1 MQSAGALGKRG
12 EHASGR
18 ARHETM
24 GTEPGYVGLLGSG
37 QGLEGSRAQGLARSL
52 LAACGFRLAAER
64 TMHIEQLLGAVLKG
78 AVGGKKKKH
87 RGAMRFLGGGRGS
100 FLNAS
105 TLITAAGVAWGL
117 YESMQSSAV
126 STSGQGWG
134 AGTAPAAASPPPL
147 PTQGSATPPPLPI
160 SPADP
165 QVPAE
170 IVRVIRLTVS
180 AARADG
186 TLSPAEE
193 AAILQHARRVG
204 AEPIVQA
211 ELQQPTPLAALLQ
224 GTDPA
229 VRDDLYT
236 LAFAIVRADES
247 VSGAERIYLAQLAHQ
262 LGIDAA
268 TAARLEQDAATRIDT
283 AAQ

>member
-1 MQSAGALGKRG
+1 LQ
-12 EHASGR
+12 
-18 ARHETM
+18 
-24 GTEPGYVGLLGSG
+24 
-37 QGLEGSRAQGLARSL
+37 
-52 LAACGFRLAAER
+52 LAACSLPLNS
-64 TMHIEQLLGAVLKG
+64 MNIEQLLGTVLKG

-105 TLITAAGVAWGL
+105 TLLAAVGVAWGM
-117 YESMQSSAV
+117 YESMQSSTV

-134 AGTAPAAASPPPL
+134 PGTSPTTPAPPPL
-147 PTQGSATPPPLPI
+147 PAQAATAPPLPI

-193 AAILQHARRVG
+193 AAIVQHARSVG
-204 AEPIVQA
+204 AEQIVQA
-211 ELQQPTPLAALLQ
+211 ELQQPTPLPALLA

-229 VRDDLYT
+229 VRDDLYI
-236 LAFAIVRADES
+236 LAYAIVRADES

-268 TAARLEQDAATRIDT
+268 TAARLEQEATARIDE
-283 AAQ
+283 AG

>member
-1 MQSAGALGKRG
+1 
-12 EHASGR
+12 
-18 ARHETM
+18 
-24 GTEPGYVGLLGSG
+24 
-37 QGLEGSRAQGLARSL
+37 
-52 LAACGFRLAAER
+52 
-64 TMHIEQLLGAVLKG
+64 MHIEQLLGAVLKG

-117 YESMQSSAV
+117 YESMQSSTV

-134 AGTAPAAASPPPL
+134 AGTSPGPAAASPPPL
-147 PTQGSATPPPLPI
+147 PTLGPATPPPLPI

-193 AAILQHARRVG
+193 AAILQHARSVG
-204 AEPIVQA
+204 AEQIVEA
-211 ELQQPTPLAALLQ
+211 ELQQPTPLPALLQ

-268 TAARLEQDAATRIDT
+268 TAARLEQDATTRIDT